1 VSLGASES
9 EEDAAKLY
17 DDYARKVPG
26 HHRLNFSTDAHS
38 NAAADGHG
46 GASEAGTEV
55 RGFIESVSGVY
66 MERQVGAY
74 CALHAL
80 NALLGS
86 ARLGASP
93 AMLLRVEGVLNALA
107 ISQVRGAS
115 RRMHALNTP
124 RRSSRSVL
132 RVQKKRRSALLSLS
146 LSGLTLCLGPPRRCA
161 TAANQ
166 ASWTST
172 RS

>member
-1 VSLGASES
+1 LGASES
-9 EEDAAKLY
+9 EKDAAKLY

-26 HHRLNFSTDAHS
+26 HHRLNFSTDS
-38 NAAADGHG
+38 NAAADDHG

-55 RGFIESVSGVY
+55 RGFIESGSGVY

-74 CALHAL
+74 CALHAV

-107 ISQVRGAS
+107 ISQVRGTS
-115 RRMHALNTP
+115 RLSCAC
-124 RRSSRSVL
+124 
-132 RVQKKRRSALLSLS
+132 KRAC
-146 LSGLTLCLGPPRRCA
+146 SGLFLA
-161 TAANQ
+161 
-166 ASWTST
+166 
-172 RS
+172 